1 MDTAPVNFVDR
12 VVELFDL
19 NKTIAPVVA
28 SVANPVWKRILQL
41 HHRNRR
47 SLRIRLRSVDGGI
60 ECAFYEC
67 VPSLLIP
74 IKEIESGGRRFV
86 RISGVDLDD
95 SVNSF
100 PKHAKIIL
108 QNGEDLF
115 KMMSQYIVDG
125 SPPNFI
131 SYSRP
136 PSTFQTTVVTS
147 LHQKIYFTSLHLYND
162 GAVTEN
168 FLKDQIEND
177 HVLHTI
183 HLYGSWP
190 SSILPYT
197 RRFISQ
203 NRSGTKREATL
214 FADGS
219 LVVQPDFIKK
229 LIDEWNLDDG
239 SEGKLFGLTMDEH
252 IYPTFMNRECPTF
265 MNREHSKFPPSF
277 FATENCLID
286 IQEKCAFFF
295 ICSDDYDRFNL
306 VANFWV
312 VGTSVPLCLHNP
324 TP

>member
-1 MDTAPVNFVDR
+1 MYWHPTFNLLLSMDTAPVNFVDR

-136 PSTFQTTVVTS
+136 PSTFQTT
-147 LHQKIYFTSLHLYND
+147 
-162 GAVTEN
+162 
-168 FLKDQIEND
+168 
-177 HVLHTI
+177 
-183 HLYGSWP
+183 
-190 SSILPYT
+190 
-197 RRFISQ
+197 
-203 NRSGTKREATL
+203 
-214 FADGS
+214 
-219 LVVQPDFIKK
+219 
-229 LIDEWNLDDG
+229 
-239 SEGKLFGLTMDEH
+239 
-252 IYPTFMNRECPTF
+252 
-265 MNREHSKFPPSF
+265 
-277 FATENCLID
+277 ATENCLID